1 MIQFKQLKVSF
12 DYSREHDQHNHDLV
26 GYVVQK
32 YPRKVIKASILTRAS
47 VDSWYK
53 DVTTT
58 FASKNKQYVF
68 LLGTISLIGTI
79 LGMTDEKGN
88 DIDKVEDEA
97 PPRYTRPKDPSTN

>member
-32 YPRKVIKASILTRAS
+32 YPRKVVKASILTRVS

-53 DVTTT
+53 EVQEK
-58 FASKNKQYVF
+58 FSKKNHVF
-68 LLGTISLIGTI
+68 LLGTISLIGTV
-79 LGMTDEKGN
+79 LGMANVEEN
-88 DIDKVEDEA
+88 DNLEDDDDS
-97 PPRYTRPKDPSTN
+97 PQPYRRPKDPSAN

>member
-32 YPRKVIKASILTRAS
+32 YPRKVVKASILTRAS

-53 DVTTT
+53 EVQEKY
-58 FASKNKQYVF
+58 SKKHHVF
-68 LLGTISLIGTI
+68 LLGTISLIGTV
-79 LGMTDEKGN
+79 LGMANVEESDN
-88 DIDKVEDEA
+88 VEDDDDS
-97 PPRYTRPKDPSTN
+97 PSTYRRPKDPSAN

>member
-32 YPRKVIKASILTRAS
+32 YPRKVMKASILTRAS

-53 DVTTT
+53 DVQSTYPK
-58 FASKNKQYVF
+58 KNYIF
-68 LLGTISLIGTI
+68 LLGTISLIGTV
-79 LGMTDEKGN
+79 LGLATAESDE
-88 DIDKVEDEA
+88 DDEVEDSSYKR
-97 PPRYTRPKDPSTN
+97 PRDPSAN

>member
-32 YPRKVIKASILTRAS
+32 YPRKVMKASILTRAS

-53 DVTTT
+53 DVSSTYTK
-58 FASKNKQYVF
+58 KNYIF
-68 LLGTISLIGTI
+68 LLGTISMIGTV
-79 LGMTDEKGN
+79 LGMANAE
-88 DIDKVEDEA
+88 VEDDVEDDDS
-97 PPRYTRPKDPSTN
+97 PYQRPRDPNLN